1 MRIKAIVTRIIK
13 QFARDKRTLALMTM
27 APLLILSLMYLV
39 FAYDEYKPR
48 LVVHNIPS
56 PIVGVLEEQGAV
68 VIQDS
73 ADRNISQVQERQ
85 AMLGE
90 HNADAYIS
98 FQNQQLSITLEGSD
112 PMINKT
118 VLLLVQQS
126 MSGSSPTAGLNPNIS
141 YIYGSEKMTL
151 FDSIG
156 PILIGFFIFFFVFII
171 AGVSFLRE
179 RTTGTLQR
187 LLATPLRRWEIVFGY
202 IIGFGLFTTFQ
213 AILISWYG
221 ISVLGIMMEG
231 SFFYVLLIT
240 FLLALTALTLGTFL
254 SAFANNE
261 LQVIQFI
268 PLVIVPQVFFCGLF
282 NLETMPVWLSSISYI
297 MPLTY
302 GAEALQEV
310 MIRGK
315 GFEAISSNILILLG
329 FSTAF
334 CLLNIQALK
343 KHRRL

>member
-1 MRIKAIVTRIIK
+1 MRVFAIVTRIIK
-13 QFARDKRTLALMTM
+13 QFARDKRTLALMIF

-39 FAYDEYKPR
+39 FSNDDYKPR
-48 LVVHNIPS
+48 LVVNNIPGAV
-56 PIVGVLEEQGAV
+56 INTLEDQGAI
-68 VIQDS
+68 VIIDPV
-73 ADRNISQVQERQ
+73 DRNISQKTEIHVLLE
-85 AMLGE
+85 E
-90 HNADAYIS
+90 NNADGYIN
-98 FQNQQLSITLEGSD
+98 FQDQQLSITLEGSD
-112 PMINKT
+112 PMISKT
-118 VLLLVQQS
+118 VLLLVQQA
-126 MSGSSPTAGLNPNIS
+126 MSGSSANKGLIPDIS

-156 PILIGFFIFFFVFII
+156 PILIGFFIFFFVFLIS
-171 AGVSFLRE
+171 GVSFLRE

-213 AILISWYG
+213 AALISWYA
-221 ISVLGIMMEG
+221 ISVLGIMMQG
-231 SFFYVLLIT
+231 AFLYVLLIT

-261 LQVIQFI
+261 LQMIQFI

-282 NLETMPVWLSSISYI
+282 NLETMPVWLSSLSYI

-302 GAEALQEV
+302 GAEALQEI

-315 GFEAISSNILILLG
+315 GFDSISTNVLILFG
-329 FSTAF
+329 FSTVF

-343 KHRRL
+343 KHRKL

>member
-1 MRIKAIVTRIIK
+1 MRVFAIVTRIIK
-13 QFARDKRTLALMTM
+13 QFARDKRTLALMIM

-39 FAYDEYKPR
+39 FAYDDYKPR
-48 LVVHNIPS
+48 IVVHNIPS
-56 PIVGVLEEQGAV
+56 AVISTLEDQGTEVIV
-68 VIQDS
+68 DS
-73 ADRNISQVQERQ
+73 ADRNISLIDERKNLLEEQ
-85 AMLGE
+85 
-90 HNADAYIS
+90 NADAYIS

-118 VLLLVQQS
+118 VLLLVQQA
-126 MSGSSPTAGLNPNIS
+126 MSASAPTAGLSPDIS
-141 YIYGSEKMTL
+141 YVYGSENMTL

-156 PILIGFFIFFFVFII
+156 PILIGFFIFFFVFLIS
-171 AGVSFLRE
+171 GVSFLRE

-187 LLATPLRRWEIVFGY
+187 LLATPLRRWEIVIGY
-202 IIGFGLFTTFQ
+202 ILGFGLFTTFQ
-213 AILISWYG
+213 ATLISWYG
-221 ISVLGIMMEG
+221 ISVLGIMMNG
-231 SFFYVLLIT
+231 TFLYVLLLT

-261 LQVIQFI
+261 LQMIQFI

-302 GAEALQEV
+302 GAEALQEI

-315 GFEAISSNILILLG
+315 GFESISTNVLILLG
-329 FSTAF
+329 FSTVF

-343 KHRRL
+343 KHRKL

>member
-1 MRIKAIVTRIIK
+1 MRVFAIVTRIIK
-13 QFARDKRTLALMTM
+13 QFARDKRTLALMIL

-39 FAYDEYKPR
+39 FSYDDYKPR
-48 LVVHNIPS
+48 LVVDNIPS
-56 PIVGVLEEQGAV
+56 AV
-68 VIQDS
+68 VNTLEDQGLVVIIDVV
-73 ADRNISQVQERQ
+73 DRNISQIEERQ
-85 AMLGE
+85 VLLQE
-90 HNADAYIS
+90 NKADAYIS
-98 FQNQQLSITLEGSD
+98 FRDQQLSITLEGSD
-112 PMINKT
+112 PLKNKT
-118 VLLLVQQS
+118 VLLLVQKA
-126 MSGSSPTAGLNPNIS
+126 MFGSSPTTGLNPDIS

-156 PILIGFFIFFFVFII
+156 PILIGFFIFFFVFLIS
-171 AGVSFLRE
+171 GVSFLRE

-187 LLATPLRRWEIVFGY
+187 LLATPLRRWEIVVGY

-213 AILISWYG
+213 ATLISWYS

-231 SFFYVLLIT
+231 IFIYVLLIT
-240 FLLALTALTLGTFL
+240 FLLALTALTLGTLL

-261 LQVIQFI
+261 LQMIQFI

-282 NLETMPVWLSSISYI
+282 NLEAMPNWLSSISYI

-315 GFEAISSNILILLG
+315 GFDSISSNVLILLG
-329 FSTAF
+329 FSFVF

>member
-1 MRIKAIVTRIIK
+1 MRVFAIVTRIIK
-13 QFARDKRTLALMTM
+13 QFARDKRTLALMIF

-39 FAYDEYKPR
+39 FAYDDYKPR
-48 LVVHNIPS
+48 LVAHNIPS
-56 PIVGVLEEQGAV
+56 VVIDTLEDQGAV
-68 VIQDS
+68 VINDS
-73 ADRNISQVQERQ
+73 VDRAITARQERQ
-85 AMLGE
+85 SLLE
-90 HNADAYIS
+90 ENNADAYIY
-98 FQNQQLSITLEGSD
+98 FQDQQLSIILEGSD

-118 VLLLVQQS
+118 VLLLVQRAI
-126 MSGSSPTAGLNPNIS
+126 SGSSPTTGLSPDIS

-156 PILIGFFIFFFVFII
+156 PILIGFFIFFFVFLIS
-171 AGVSFLRE
+171 GVSFLRE

-187 LLATPLRRWEIVFGY
+187 LLATPLRRWEIVLGY

-213 AILISWYG
+213 ATLISWYA
-221 ISVLGIMMEG
+221 ISVLGIMMNG
-231 SFFYVLLIT
+231 TFIYVLLIT

-261 LQVIQFI
+261 LQMIQFI

-302 GAEALQEV
+302 GAEALQEI

-315 GFEAISSNILILLG
+315 GFDSVSTNVFILLG
-329 FSTAF
+329 FSTVF

-343 KHRRL
+343 KHRKL